1 MSNERRSVTL
11 GRLPLADVS
20 RARSRSTAPTIRRV
34 QRRTV
39 TILVS
44 TITAIG
50 VLAGCDTGDGKQL
63 QPYDPGDYPTQ
74 TVASTVEDSFGT
86 AATFDVDS
94 GAGASSASPAAIVE
108 PFSVVAPWQDGGEI
122 DPRFT
127 CDGLDVAPAIS
138 WGSVPAGTVEVA
150 IAFVDDSA
158 VSDGQPFV
166 HWVMGGLDPAEIA
179 LTEGD
184 APPGALQALNFFGDV
199 DYGGPCPPPGEEP
212 HLYRLTAYA
221 LNQQLELADGD
232 TAVEFL
238 DTIAKLT
245 IASSDV
251 TGFYQR

>member
-1 MSNERRSVTL
+1 M
-11 GRLPLADVS
+11 
-20 RARSRSTAPTIRRV
+20 
-34 QRRTV
+34 
-39 TILVS
+39 LVS
-44 TITAIG
+44 TITAVA

-63 QPYDPGDYPTQ
+63 QPYDPADYPIQ
-74 TVASTVEDSFGT
+74 TVASTVADAVGT
-86 AATFDVDS
+86 APTLGVDP
-94 GAGASSASPAAIVE
+94 GAETSSVPPAVTVE

-127 CDGLDVAPAIS
+127 CDGLDVAPPVS
-138 WGSVPAGTVEVA
+138 WGGVPDGTVEVA
-150 IAFVDDSA
+150 IALVDDSA

-166 HWVMGGLDPAEIA
+166 HWVIGGLDPAEIA

-184 APPGALQALNFFGDV
+184 APPGTLQALNFFGDV

-245 IASSDV
+245 IASTDV